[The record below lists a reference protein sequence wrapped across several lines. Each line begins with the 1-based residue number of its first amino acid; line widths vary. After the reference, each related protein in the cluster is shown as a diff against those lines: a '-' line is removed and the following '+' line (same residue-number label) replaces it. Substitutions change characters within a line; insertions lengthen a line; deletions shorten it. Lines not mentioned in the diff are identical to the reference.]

1 MRSPIAFGAGC
12 LWPAVAALI
21 LSQVGI
27 SLAADATHGRILAE
41 RWCAACH
48 MISSNQGQAT
58 EAPPFSTIARQ
69 PNLDAAR
76 LAYFLMEPHPKMPS
90 MALTR
95 NEAADLAAYIKTQ
108 AK

>member
-1 MRSPIAFGAGC
+1 MRSPISFTVGY
-12 LWPAVAALI
+12 LWPAVAALV
-21 LSQVGI
+21 LSQIGI
-27 SLAADATHGRILAE
+27 SLAADATHGRVLAE

-48 MISSNQGQAT
+48 MISSTQGQAT

-69 PNLDAAR
+69 ANLDAAR

-95 NEAADLAAYIKTQ
+95 SEAADLSAYIGSL

>member
-1 MRSPIAFGAGC
+1 MERSHLKAIGC
-12 LWPAVAALI
+12 LQITIVAAL
-21 LSQVGI
+21 SFADVA
-27 SLAADATHGRILAE
+27 LAADATHGRVLAE
-41 RWCAACH
+41 RWCVSCH
-48 MISSNQGQAT
+48 MISSGQAQAT

-69 PNLDAAR
+69 PDLDAAR

-95 NEAADLAAYIKTQ
+95 NEAADLAAYIKSF